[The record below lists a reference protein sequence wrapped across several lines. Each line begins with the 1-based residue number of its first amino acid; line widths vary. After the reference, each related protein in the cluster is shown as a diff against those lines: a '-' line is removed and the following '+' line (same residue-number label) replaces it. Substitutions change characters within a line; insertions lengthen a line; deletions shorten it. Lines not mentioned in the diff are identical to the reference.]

1 MSKIPVFD
9 IGDTLLPS
17 RRFVEHIIED
27 ELRQR
32 NHEPVHSFDP
42 DKFKMYDPSGIREYL
57 ERYNIDGDPAELAE
71 KCRERYLEAFED
83 LLIENDV
90 FDLLA
95 RCNREFGTIGIIS
108 DNSMEA
114 KKLFEEKLDKHNVVY
129 DTVVVSEEV
138 GVEKPDP
145 EIFETFIGRR
155 EESGEDFV
163 YIGNDAD
170 VDSGALN
177 VGMEFIWLKQF
188 DTVNSSYEGTSLNEL
203 SFENLSKAI
212 KQVKE

>member
-9 IGDTLLPS
+9 IGDTLVPS

-42 DKFKMYDPSGIREYL
+42 DKFKMYDPTGIHEYL
-57 ERYNIDGDPAELAE
+57 EKYDIEGDPGELAHN
-71 KCRERYLEAFED
+71 CRERYLEAFED

-95 RCNREFGTIGIIS
+95 RCNREFGKIGVIS
-108 DNSMEA
+108 DNGMEA
-114 KKLFEEKLDKHNVVY
+114 KKLLEKKLDEHGVEY
-129 DTVVVSEEV
+129 DTILVSEEV

-145 EIFETFIGRR
+145 EIFKAFIEKR
-155 EESGEDFV
+155 EESAEDFV
-163 YIGNDAD
+163 YIGNDAER
-170 VDSGALN
+170 DSGALDA
-177 VGMEFIWLKQF
+177 GMNFIWLKQF
-188 DTVNSSYEGTSLNEL
+188 DTVNSSYDGLSLEKL
-203 SFENLSKAI
+203 TFENLRNSI
-212 KQVKE
+212 TEVER